1 MHKAFRTVL
10 FLTSLGLA
18 TSLLSGC
25 NSKTSAQSADDMTQ
39 GNPKAKV
46 TVIESASVACPVCA
60 EFNAKVMPDFKKK
73 YIDTG
78 KINYV
83 YKPMPTGNP
92 AIAAAG
98 ELLARCAG
106 KDKYFTVVE
115 AIMRAQPQLYPNQR
129 ESGPDVDAA
138 ARPVL
143 IGIAKSVGL
152 SEADFDK
159 CTQDDK
165 ALTAL
170 NAKFDTYLT
179 KDKVNGTPTFFVN
192 GKMINGVPQD
202 IKGFDDAIE
211 PQLK

>member
-1 MHKAFRTVL
+1 MKTLMKTVL
-10 FLTSLGLA
+10 MIGSLCLTAALA
-18 TSLLSGC
+18 ACGPKI
-25 NSKTSAQSADDMTQ
+25 NQSADDMTQ
-39 GNPKAKV
+39 GNPNAKV
-46 TVIESASVACPVCA
+46 TVVEYASVACPICA
-60 EFNAKVMPDFKKK
+60 HVNETVMPEFKKK

-78 KINYV
+78 KVKYV
-83 YKPMPTGNP
+83 YKPMLTGNP

-106 KDKYFTVVE
+106 KDKYFTVVD
-115 AIMRAQPQLYPNQR
+115 AIMRAQPQLYPNER
-129 ESGPDVDAA
+129 ESGPEVDAA

-143 IGIAKSVGL
+143 MNIAKSVGL

-170 NAKFDTYLT
+170 NAKMDTYLT
-179 KDKVNGTPTFFVN
+179 KDKITGTPTFFVN
-192 GKMINGVPQD
+192 GKMIIGVPED
-202 IKGFDDAIE
+202 IKALDKAIE